1 MENHSIGT
9 LVLEGQDSIDFVN
22 SLISPSNDIIEHFET
37 VFDRLEKSITV
48 VDCYDGITANIKDY
62 DLSFLSDID
71 EEHIVIQTNFKIN
84 VDDVV
89 FSDVVSELDKV
100 TVNVVEDNLYC
111 NSNGNNYLSWAA

>member
-22 SLISPSNDIIEHFET
+22 SLIRPSNDIIEHFET
-37 VFDRLEKSITV
+37 VFDRIEKSINV
-48 VDCYDGITANIKDY
+48 VDCDDGITANIKDY
-62 DLSFLSDID
+62 DLSFLDID
-71 EEHIVIQTNFKIN
+71 EEQIVMQTNFKIN
-84 VDDVV
+84 VDDVM
-89 FSDVVSELDKV
+89 FSAVVSELDKV